1 MGFHTYFINAACVV
15 GYVCV
20 CVCTLACK
28 LSHSVLFKI
37 KLLYVLYTVV
47 VKSLSHI

>member
-15 GYVCV
+15 GVCV
-20 CVCTLACK
+20 HTRVK